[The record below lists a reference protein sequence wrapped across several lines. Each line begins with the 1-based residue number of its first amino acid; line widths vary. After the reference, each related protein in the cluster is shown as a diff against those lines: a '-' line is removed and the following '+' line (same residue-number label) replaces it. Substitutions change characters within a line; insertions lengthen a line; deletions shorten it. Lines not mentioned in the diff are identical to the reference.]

1 MNALSLIKSG
11 DDMNKPYTF
20 AERLRTIMKERGL
33 SNSAIA
39 KLCDIDKSNITRYL
53 SGTYEAKQ
61 DVVYRM
67 ASRLNINP
75 AWLMGYDVPIEAD
88 SNVIPS
94 EDDDLSSY
102 LEELRT
108 RPEMKMLFKTSKGMT
123 KEQIQAVVQM
133 IENLKN
139 N

>member
-1 MNALSLIKSG
+1 MSDMENRAIFSANLKRYMEQYDKSRADICNDLG
-11 DDMNKPYTF
+11 FKYSTFTDWVNGNKYP
-20 AERLRTIMKERGL
+20 R
-33 SNSAIA
+33 
-39 KLCDIDKSNITRYL
+39 IDK
-53 SGTYEAKQ
+53 
-61 DVVYRM
+61 
-67 ASRLNINP
+67 
-75 AWLMGYDVPIEAD
+75 IEMLANYFGIEKSD
-88 SNVIPS
+88 LIERKAPPS

-123 KEQIQAVVQM
+123 KEQISAVVQM